1 MVKFALGMLL
11 AAAGFGL
18 MILASKSILTNEG
31 GLASPLWLVGSLL
44 LLTLGELAL
53 GPVGLSSMTKLA
65 PKGMQGQ
72 MMGLFFASL
81 AMGNLVAAFFGGYV
95 SADKIEGLPGL
106 FTTMTIF
113 LVVTAVILLLLA
125 KPINTML
132 KKSEQADAKV

>member
-1 MVKFALGMLL
+1 MAKFALGMLL

-18 MILASKSILTNEG
+18 MIVASKSILTNDT

-53 GPVGLSSMTKLA
+53 SPVGLSSMTKLA

-81 AMGNLVAAFFGGYV
+81 AMGNLVAAFFGGNV
-95 SADKIEGLPGL
+95 SADKIGRIANTLYDDGSL
-106 FTTMTIF
+106 FGGDSRCI
-113 LVVTAVILLLLA
+113 VVIGETY
-125 KPINTML
+125 
-132 KKSEQADAKV
+132 Q